1 MNSLYVKLF
10 SAFLIVII
18 VAVGV
23 NALYVTQ
30 DTEQEI
36 VVYEERTEQLFM
48 LRMEHWLLGY
58 YAHGRGWDDI
68 STYLEEMEVLSGQR
82 VILTDNEGIV
92 IADSQGEIL
101 GEHFDPEEWLSR
113 PLLQHRGGEHAGNAV
128 HQPRTNY

>member
-36 VVYEERTEQLFM
+36 VVYEERTEQLYM

-58 YAHGRGWDDI
+58 HTHGSGWDDV
-68 STYLEEMEVLSGQR
+68 SVYLEEMEVLSGQR
-82 VILTDNEGIV
+82 VILTDHER
-92 IADSQGEIL
+92 IL
-101 GEHFDPEEWLSR
+101 
-113 PLLQHRGGEHAGNAV
+113 
-128 HQPRTNY
+128 